1 MGEQRVERKLAAI
14 LAADVVGYSRLM
26 GANEVGTLRALK
38 TLRKELVDPAVA
50 RHGGRIVKLTGDG
63 ILIEFASAVDAVASA
78 VEVQR
83 AVARRNAGTPQDRR
97 IDYRVGINIG
107 DIIVDGEDI
116 YGDGVNVA
124 ARLQALAEPG
134 GIRISGT
141 VHDHVR
147 DKLPFAFADKGR
159 QKVKNIARPVRVY
172 ALDPDAVAA
181 LGGIEP
187 SLAAPGSPRRRD
199 LRRIW
204 PVLAGVAA
212 TLLFAAGL
220 WSVFQ
225 AEHGREGARPV
236 GLSMVVLPFENLS
249 HDREQEYFADGITED
264 LTTDLSRIP
273 GAFVIAAH
281 TALTFKGKPV
291 DAKQVGRELGV
302 RYVVEGSVQR
312 TEEQVRLNAQL
323 VDAQSGAQL
332 WADRFD
338 GDRRLLGQLQDD
350 FTARLARSL
359 DIQLTE
365 AESLRAERE
374 RPNNPDAVDLAMRGR
389 AALNQSRVRENYV
402 SARGFFEHALS
413 IDAKLPRALDG
424 LSYTLAVLVL
434 TRWSVSPD
442 RDMARATRMAAA
454 ALDAHP
460 DDALAHL
467 AKGYLFVVQKR
478 FEGAL
483 AEFETAIG
491 DDRNLAE
498 AYGMIGSTKTLSG
511 RASEAFA
518 PVETAIR
525 LSPRD
530 PLLNVWLFYICH
542 AHTHLAQ
549 DEQAIEWCRKS
560 VAAGPYWVA
569 YVDLASAYAWTG
581 QKAEAQDAVRELLK
595 LMPGYTVSKWAAA
608 GWSDNPVF
616 LKQYT
621 RIVEGLRKAG
631 LPEQ

>member
-1 MGEQRVERKLAAI
+1 M
-14 LAADVVGYSRLM
+14 
-26 GANEVGTLRALK
+26 
-38 TLRKELVDPAVA
+38 
-50 RHGGRIVKLTGDG
+50 
-63 ILIEFASAVDAVASA
+63 
-78 VEVQR
+78 
-83 AVARRNAGTPQDRR
+83 
-97 IDYRVGINIG
+97 
-107 DIIVDGEDI
+107 
-116 YGDGVNVA
+116 
-124 ARLQALAEPG
+124 
-134 GIRISGT
+134 
-141 VHDHVR
+141 
-147 DKLPFAFADKGR
+147 
-159 QKVKNIARPVRVY
+159 
-172 ALDPDAVAA
+172 
-181 LGGIEP
+181 
-187 SLAAPGSPRRRD
+187 
-199 LRRIW
+199 
-204 PVLAGVAA
+204 
-212 TLLFAAGL
+212 
-220 WSVFQ
+220 
-225 AEHGREGARPV
+225 

-560 VAAGPYWVA
+560 VAAGPFWVA
-569 YVDLASAYAWTG
+569 FVDLASAYAWTG